1 MSYTGLD
8 LISVKATTDL
18 PYAFSEI
25 DRTCIQN
32 EIDPCN

>member
-1 MSYTGLD
+1 MSYIGLD
-8 LISVKATTDL
+8 LISAKATTDL